1 MSGYL
6 YTLALFDEVF
16 WLVDNESLDAL
27 LLANRRLGKRDI
39 DIILY
44 VRRSYEENSLYRITD
59 INMGPFHVNS
69 TN

>member
-6 YTLALFDEVF
+6 YTLALFDEV
-16 WLVDNESLDAL
+16 LVDNESLDAL